1 MMEEEVKLATCQVL
15 SEGESGTGWLISSQL
30 VITAHHCIA
39 TAAANG
45 GAIKARFGTGTPAV
59 ELVVTLRAHDIDLD
73 VCLLQLPTPISIAPV
88 PIDASALR
96 PGEKWSAF
104 GYPAVKF
111 ELGHALNG
119 EVQQVLSERLHRVDL
134 DLSVEPGTHLSNYE
148 GLSGSALMVG
158 AVCKGLVRLNVDSA
172 IGAVSLA
179 ALSAFLRQNG
189 LLLEEDNERAVQPLV
204 GGRPDF
210 DELFEST
217 Q

>member
-204 GGRPDF
+204 GGASGLR
-210 DELFEST
+210 
-217 Q
+217 